1 MIDGL
6 RGLAAL
12 IVYLFHSTEFFGDSW
27 RPASGYLAVD
37 LFFLLSGI
45 VIAYSYDG
53 RIGRSELG
61 TVAFMRVRLVR
72 FYPLLILATLAT
84 AAVQLVAVR
93 TGHLPI
99 TLVNGSLVLAV
110 ILTLLFIPQRPTPN
124 STLYPLNAPFWS
136 LLDELL
142 INACFILAWRWLSN
156 SLLAAV
162 IVIGGIGL
170 AFIVFHYG
178 DLAGGPNWDTP
189 HVGLVRVTFS
199 FFVGVLMVRT
209 IPRSTRRSDLVLVA
223 ASIILGLIL
232 FFDPGRFRP
241 AYDLVCVIVLFP
253 LLAVLAIRFQA
264 GPRGSRPACWLGD
277 ASYGIYVFHAPFNGV
292 ILGLLGMLGFR
303 QVGWLGFVW
312 PMSAAMLIVF
322 MLVLNRYFDVPLRRW
337 LLRPSGRGDAPPF

>member
-27 RPASGYLAVD
+27 RPASGYLAAD

-53 RIGRSELG
+53 RIGRSERG

-72 FYPLLILATLAT
+72 FYPPLILATLAT

-110 ILTLLFIPQRPTPN
+110 ILTLLFIPQRATPN

-142 INACFILAWRWLSN
+142 INACFILAWR
-156 SLLAAV
+156 
-162 IVIGGIGL
+162 
-170 AFIVFHYG
+170 
-178 DLAGGPNWDTP
+178 
-189 HVGLVRVTFS
+189 
-199 FFVGVLMVRT
+199 
-209 IPRSTRRSDLVLVA
+209 
-223 ASIILGLIL
+223 
-232 FFDPGRFRP
+232 
-241 AYDLVCVIVLFP
+241 
-253 LLAVLAIRFQA
+253 
-264 GPRGSRPACWLGD
+264 
-277 ASYGIYVFHAPFNGV
+277 
-292 ILGLLGMLGFR
+292 
-303 QVGWLGFVW
+303 
-312 PMSAAMLIVF
+312 
-322 MLVLNRYFDVPLRRW
+322 
-337 LLRPSGRGDAPPF
+337 